1 MWQMVR
7 MLVGTSLAFD
17 WAWGTNQPTSCPL
30 AMESKKTPKAGEANG
45 LIIILPAVG
54 VRELVMFFRDGI
66 SDQRLLLGIRVS
78 HPPICAVKM
87 EVEDDMYIFTI
98 IFAYLRTPHFKYRV
112 IAQNKR

>member
-45 LIIILPAVG
+45 LIIIPPAVG
-54 VRELVMFFRDGI
+54 VRELVMFLAEY
-66 SDQRLLLGIRVS
+66 LLANYPSQTRV
-78 HPPICAVKM
+78 
-87 EVEDDMYIFTI
+87 
-98 IFAYLRTPHFKYRV
+98 
-112 IAQNKR
+112 AQLLNTTDVWLMPRYFSLSLPS

>member
-7 MLVGTSLAFD
+7 MLVRTSLAFD
-17 WAWGTNQPTSCPL
+17 WAWWGTNQPTSCPL

-45 LIIILPAVG
+45 LIIIPPAVG

-78 HPPICAVKM
+78 RPPICAVKIK
-87 EVEDDMYIFTI
+87 VEDDM
-98 IFAYLRTPHFKYRV
+98 
-112 IAQNKR
+112 

>member
-1 MWQMVR
+1 MVR

-45 LIIILPAVG
+45 LIIILPAVSN
-54 VRELVMFFRDGI
+54 FFRVGI

-78 HPPICAVKM
+78 RPPICAVKIK
-87 EVEDDMYIFTI
+87 VEDDM
-98 IFAYLRTPHFKYRV
+98 
-112 IAQNKR
+112 

>member
-45 LIIILPAVG
+45 LIIIPPVVG
-54 VRELVMFFRDGI
+54 VIRELVKFF
-66 SDQRLLLGIRVS
+66 
-78 HPPICAVKM
+78 
-87 EVEDDMYIFTI
+87 
-98 IFAYLRTPHFKYRV
+98 
-112 IAQNKR
+112 